1 MSSKA
6 SQFIK
11 PKTRLDVGWVCVV
24 CVVCQGMMYPYRVA
38 SGGRQLA
45 IFGEWRVDLP
55 PASARDRATVR
66 ALHATRG
73 IGILVDSDTDGD
85 GVSRSGT

>member
-45 IFGEWRVDLP
+45 IFGVICRQPVRGTGL
-55 PASARDRATVR
+55 R